1 MVVVDRDGV
10 IILANPQAA
19 RLFGYA
25 DGALVGAPIEL
36 LMPDEVHAAHRGHRE
51 RYMSTPRVRPMGA
64 GQELTGRRRD
74 GTRFP
79 TEIGLSPI
87 ETSEGRFF
95 AASIRDISDTQ
106 RARQAFARARHDAF
120 LAQAGQLAL
129 ESSVELTLGRMPQ
142 MLSAA
147 LGVEAVVVVQGYDA
161 RADLKVRAAFGVN
174 PSELDPLLDALGAG
188 EPRESSR
195 PDAQAFA
202 LEWTAEQALAAGF
215 RSGLSAHLFDVNRPS
230 GVLLALSRT
239 ARSFDREA
247 AHVLQSIANLLA
259 AALQRHQTHEQLA
272 HAQRLDAVGQLTG
285 GIAHDFNNLLT
296 VISGNLQLIEVELE
310 DREDTRQVIASAL
323 RAVGRGADL
332 TRKLLAF
339 ARRQRL
345 SPRAVTPAQ
354 LLDDLGSMLRRTLG
368 EQVDVEIDCAP
379 DIPQVFADPAQL
391 EAALINLALNARDA
405 MPRGGRLR
413 IAVRQQEVFE
423 DTPSDE
429 LRPGQYVV
437 FLVGDSGSGMA
448 PEVLARAFEPFFT
461 TKEPGKGSG
470 LGLSMV
476 YGFVMQ
482 SGGHLRTDSRP
493 GQGTRI
499 ELFLPRARANPR
511 VKSTAPQ
518 PLATRGHETVLVVED
533 EADVRGIALA
543 FLRSLGYTVHAAA
556 NASEAQA
563 LLASHPQ
570 IDVLFSDVVLGAGP
584 TGAELAVAARHL
596 RPDLKILLTSG
607 YERPADS
614 REEQPGSEFELLRK
628 PYRREEL
635 AQALRRALDGA
646 KRQSLET

>member
-1 MVVVDRDGV
+1 
-10 IILANPQAA
+10 
-19 RLFGYA
+19 
-25 DGALVGAPIEL
+25 
-36 LMPDEVHAAHRGHRE
+36 
-51 RYMSTPRVRPMGA
+51 
-64 GQELTGRRRD
+64 
-74 GTRFP
+74 
-79 TEIGLSPI
+79 
-87 ETSEGRFF
+87 
-95 AASIRDISDTQ
+95 
-106 RARQAFARARHDAF
+106 
-120 LAQAGQLAL
+120 
-129 ESSVELTLGRMPQ
+129 
-142 MLSAA
+142 
-147 LGVEAVVVVQGYDA
+147 
-161 RADLKVRAAFGVN
+161 
-174 PSELDPLLDALGAG
+174 
-188 EPRESSR
+188 
-195 PDAQAFA
+195 
-202 LEWTAEQALAAGF
+202 
-215 RSGLSAHLFDVNRPS
+215 
-230 GVLLALSRT
+230 
-239 ARSFDREA
+239 
-247 AHVLQSIANLLA
+247 
-259 AALQRHQTHEQLA
+259 
-272 HAQRLDAVGQLTG
+272 
-285 GIAHDFNNLLT
+285 
-296 VISGNLQLIEVELE
+296 
-310 DREDTRQVIASAL
+310 L